1 MVDPLPIARINRKT
15 PLNHGDISTIPAE
28 GLFRKPQVW
37 EQCISKAMLGE
48 PPWKTHWPLLEVDK
62 NAIVI
67 LVISAIFS
75 DAESKRFQSYLTAV
89 TSPPPIGA
97 VPTLPRFQHFPLFIH
112 GIFSPSPLLKET
124 AVVTI
129 DGKIQIAHSNHMDH
143 KIQSSC
149 SLNVGEQ
156 KFSNTSFQIHT
167 IATIL
172 QKSKH
177 KKYHKLSSIHHP
189 STPTLIPSLIPSNDD
204 IRPPGLPQL
213 LKAMQSFLPV
223 GGCLRVA

>member
-1 MVDPLPIARINRKT
+1 M
-15 PLNHGDISTIPAE
+15 
-28 GLFRKPQVW
+28 
-37 EQCISKAMLGE
+37 
-48 PPWKTHWPLLEVDK
+48 
-62 NAIVI
+62 
-67 LVISAIFS
+67 IFS
-75 DAESKRFQSYLTAV
+75 DVESKGFQSYLTAV

-112 GIFSPSPLLKET
+112 GIFSSSPLLKET

-143 KIQSSC
+143 KIQLSC
-149 SLNVGEQ
+149 SLNVGDQ

-172 QKSKH
+172 QKSPQKISH
-177 KKYHKLSSIHHP
+177 LSSIHHP
-189 STPTLIPSLIPSNDD
+189 STPTLIPSLVPSNDD
-204 IRPPGLPQL
+204 IRPPGLLQL